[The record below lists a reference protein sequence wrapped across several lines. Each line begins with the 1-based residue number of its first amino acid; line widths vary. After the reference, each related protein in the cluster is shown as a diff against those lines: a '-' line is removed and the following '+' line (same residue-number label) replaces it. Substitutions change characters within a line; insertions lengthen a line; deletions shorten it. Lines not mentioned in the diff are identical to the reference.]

1 MHFEF
6 TPASSWQAREI
17 FRCFYHASESG
28 NSEKSLT
35 VEERDALA
43 ASFSAGVPERFL
55 SMASLQGYLVRYKT
69 QPHEAA
75 ANIGKFVEAE
85 KRKQEKHPVDWRP
98 GKDTSVALAAPRDS

>member
-6 TPASSWQAREI
+6 QPASSWQAREI
-17 FRCFYHASESG
+17 FRCFYLTSDSGASE
-28 NSEKSLT
+28 KMLT
-35 VEERDALA
+35 VEERDSLA
-43 ASFSAGVPERFL
+43 NSFSAAVPERLL

-75 ANIGKFVEAE
+75 ANIAKFVEAE
-85 KRKQEKHPVDWRP
+85 KRKQEKYPIDWRL